1 MAKNFVCAG
10 AVLTMT
16 APVGG
21 VVSGVPVKIGALV
34 LVPLIDAVA
43 GDQFSGRADGVW
55 RLPADTGLT
64 AGALVKWDAAAG
76 KLVADTTKDADDFGK
91 LVTAESGGYAEALLS
106 N

>member
-34 LVPLIDAVA
+34 TCSII
-43 GDQFSGRADGVW
+43 QR
-55 RLPADTGLT
+55 
-64 AGALVKWDAAAG
+64 
-76 KLVADTTKDADDFGK
+76 
-91 LVTAESGGYAEALLS
+91 
-106 N
+106 